1 MLEAEGLE
9 PESQAAVMDAPVI
22 GQIEKLPFSA
32 ALFAAVIMGVGL
44 FPFFSPGG
52 VPDDL
57 RIRTDQPVLSPPLEL
72 FSPGSIDYFVIF
84 PCVSNPH

>member
-32 ALFAAVIMGVGL
+32 ALFAAVIMGVG
-44 FPFFSPGG
+44 PAPRSVPGS

-57 RIRTDQPVLSPPLEL
+57 GIRTDQAVLAPALKFFSLRCINYFIVFPLV
-72 FSPGSIDYFVIF
+72 G
-84 PCVSNPH
+84 NPH